1 LRRLKDILGNIEMLE
16 IKGSVDLHISG
27 ICFDSRELS
36 PGDLFVA
43 VRGTKTDGH
52 KFIGSA
58 IENGCSAVICENLPG
73 KLKEG
78 ITYIRVKDSLKALGS
93 SSSDFY
99 SAPST
104 KLILIG
110 VTGTNGKTTIATL
123 LHQLFRMMGYG
134 SGLISTIRNLI
145 QDEPVASTHTTPDA
159 VKINDLLSQ
168 MVSSGCAYCFMEI
181 SSHAISQHRIEGLS
195 FSGGIFT
202 NLTHE
207 HLDYHTDFRDYLS
220 TKKKFFDRL
229 PDSAFAL
236 VNTDDKNGRVVVQ
249 NTAATV
255 HTYSLRSVSDYKCK
269 VLESHI
275 DGTLLKIGE
284 RELWTHLIGEFNA
297 YNILAVYSCAMLLGQ
312 EKERVLA
319 ALSSMRPV
327 NGRAEPIVSDRG
339 VTAIV
344 DYAHTPDALENVLM
358 TVNKIINKNHR
369 IITVVGAGGD
379 RDRKKRP
386 LMGKIAAMN
395 SDRVILTSDNPRSE
409 VPEEIINEIKAGIDD
424 HLAGRVITVTDRQE
438 AIKAAFM
445 LAEKGDVILVA
456 GKGHETYQE
465 IKGKRIPFDDKEIIR
480 DIIKQ

>member
-1 LRRLKDILGNIEMLE
+1 MKKLKDILEEVEVLE
-16 IKGSVDLHISG
+16 IKGSKDLTVSG
-27 ICFDSRELS
+27 ICFDSRTVS
-36 PGDLFVA
+36 AGDLFA
-43 VRGTKTDGH
+43 AIRGTKTDGH
-52 KFIGSA
+52 EFIGSA
-58 IENGCSAVICENLPG
+58 IEKGCTVVICENLPG

-78 ITYIRVKDSLKALGS
+78 ITYIRVKDSAKALGS
-93 SSSDFY
+93 AASDFY
-99 SAPST
+99 SAPSS
-104 KLILIG
+104 KLMLIG

-123 LHQLFRMMGYG
+123 LHQLFRIMGYG
-134 SGLISTIRNLI
+134 VGLISTIRNLV

-168 MVSSGCAYCFMEI
+168 MVSSGCAYCFMEV

-202 NLTHE
+202 NLTHD

-220 TKKKFFDRL
+220 AKKKFFDRL
-229 PDSAFAL
+229 PETAFAL
-236 VNTDDKNGRVVVQ
+236 VNMDDKNGRVMVQ

-269 VLESHI
+269 VLESNI
-275 DGTLLKIGE
+275 DGTLMKIGE

-327 NGRAEPIVSDRG
+327 NGRAEPIVSARG

-344 DYAHTPDALENVLM
+344 DYAHTPDALENMLM
-358 TVNKIINKNHR
+358 NLTRIVNKNHR

-409 VPEEIINEIKAGIDD
+409 VPEEIINEMRAGIDD
-424 HLAGRVITVTDRQE
+424 KLAGRVISITDRLE

-445 LAEKGDVILVA
+445 LAEKGDVVLVA

-465 IKGKRIPFDDKEIIR
+465 IKGKRIHFDDKEIIR